1 MAKPNI
7 AELKVIAADLQKQCD
22 YVKKM
27 IGLQENDSTEN
38 KNCEKYSHVPGKCV
52 TGRSNSNKG
61 NSFCTK
67 RKTAKRKERRNKSS
81 SNSLHFQKTTG
92 EKYLKNLSKNN

>member
-27 IGLQENDSTEN
+27 IDLQENDSTKN
-38 KNCEKYSHVPGKCV
+38 KNCEKYSC
-52 TGRSNSNKG
+52 
-61 NSFCTK
+61 
-67 RKTAKRKERRNKSS
+67 AW
-81 SNSLHFQKTTG
+81 
-92 EKYLKNLSKNN
+92 